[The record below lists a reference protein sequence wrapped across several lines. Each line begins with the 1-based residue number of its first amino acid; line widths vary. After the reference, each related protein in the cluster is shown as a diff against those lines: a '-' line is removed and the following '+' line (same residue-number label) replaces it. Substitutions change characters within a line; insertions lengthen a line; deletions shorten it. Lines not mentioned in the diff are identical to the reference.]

1 MLNGRFTYLLLII
14 LIVLLGLTSRQI
26 SFIPLIFGDILWAS
40 MMFLLIKFLFIHKS
54 LMWISIT
61 SLLICFS
68 VEISQLY
75 HAPWIDSIRNTI
87 FGALV
92 LGHGF
97 LWTDLLAYTA
107 GIAICIVAELFYSK
121 QKQATSVGYKN

>member
-1 MLNGRFTYLLLII
+1 MISLRKLNGRFTYFLLII
-14 LIVLLGLTSRQI
+14 LVVILGLISRQI

-54 LMWISIT
+54 LWWVSIT

-75 HAPWIDSIRNTI
+75 HAPWIDSIRNTT
-87 FGALV
+87 FGALI
-92 LGHGF
+92 LGHVF

-107 GIAICIVAELFYSK
+107 GIAICITIGMVCSK
-121 QKQATSVGYKN
+121 QK